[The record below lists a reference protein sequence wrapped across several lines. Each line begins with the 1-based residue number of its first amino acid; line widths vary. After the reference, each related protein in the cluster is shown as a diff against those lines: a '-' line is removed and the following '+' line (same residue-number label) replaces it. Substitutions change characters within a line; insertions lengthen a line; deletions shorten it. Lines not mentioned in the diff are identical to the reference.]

1 MIIQVHYHD
10 LADDYSVSYQHV
22 ANINYRGDAAADIDA
37 ALEYVWERCQNIEG
51 SWSRG
56 RVMPD
61 DSLNEDWSPDVE
73 VVAPLPQHLGR
84 VYGHRS
90 CMVGDRFVIEGVGAW
105 KVAGC
110 GFEKLAA

>member
-1 MIIQVHYHD
+1 MIIQIHYHD
-10 LADDYSVSYQHV
+10 FEGGSLSYQHV
-22 ANINYRGDAAADIDA
+22 ANVSYPSGGGDIEDA
-37 ALEYVWERCQNIEG
+37 LDFAWRRCQNIDG

-56 RVMPD
+56 KVMPD

-90 CMVGDRFVIEGVGAW
+90 AMVGDRFVIEGVGAW

-110 GFEKLAA
+110 GFDKEAA

>member
-1 MIIQVHYHD
+1 MIIQIHYHD
-10 LADDYSVSYQHV
+10 FEGGSLSYQHV
-22 ANINYRGDAAADIDA
+22 ANIDYQGDDIEQ
-37 ALEYVWERCQNIEG
+37 ALDLAWALSQNIDG

-56 RVMPD
+56 PVMPD
-61 DSLNEDWSPDVE
+61 GSKNADYSRQVE

-90 CMVGDRFVIEGVGAW
+90 AMVGDRFVIEGVGAW

-110 GFEKLAA
+110 GFDKEAA

>member
-1 MIIQVHYHD
+1 MIVQVHYHD
-10 LADDYSVSYQHV
+10 FEGGSLSYQHV
-22 ANINYRGDAAADIDA
+22 ANVRYPGVKGADE
-37 ALEYVWERCQNIEG
+37 ALDLAWALTQNIDG

-56 RVMPD
+56 PELPD
-61 DSLNEDWSPDVE
+61 GSKNPDHSGLVE
-73 VVAPLPQHLGR
+73 VVAPLPEHLGR